1 MKRNGTLLGK
11 SALCAFVVAAVVTG
25 CSTTGGRE
33 PMTAKESR
41 SQAESEFKKV
51 VALAPGTWPDGV
63 PTPVPND
70 CTVDGGKGVQF
81 TYFVEADAP
90 EDPKRLANDAKKHWT
105 DQGYELTETEKHIDE
120 ATGAIY
126 AVVAKADGKPSA
138 SMSASKIRAHVY
150 VNSICVPGDPD
161 EYR

>member
-1 MKRNGTLLGK
+1 
-11 SALCAFVVAAVVTG
+11 
-25 CSTTGGRE
+25 
-33 PMTAKESR
+33 MTANESR
-41 SQAESEFKKV
+41 SQAESEFKDV

-63 PTPVPND
+63 PIPVPND

-90 EDPKRLANDAKKHWT
+90 EDPKRLVGDAKKHWSG
-105 DQGYELTETEKHIDE
+105 QGYELTETEKHFDD